1 MVNFGPFWAL
11 YLRFMRIILIA
22 LIFTRSPAIVSIHQ
36 LCCWS
41 CSLQFNY
48 HYSRRATVRRWW
60 LPVH

>member
-41 CSLQFNY
+41 CSLQFN
-48 HYSRRATVRRWW
+48 
-60 LPVH
+60 